1 MTQFTVRTERF
12 EDPAPPDGVLLDF
25 APGSPRATVQAG
37 LGLFRS
43 FTPTRP
49 AADLMVM
56 ALGAYI
62 TDRVSE
68 RSRTKDAWTRDLSL
82 GFPTQD
88 VVAWPV
94 EAAQEMLRF
103 LTGDRWALRPRSQ
116 QSPPLPRAS
125 GDGQGQVAAEGVCL
139 FSGGLDSLCGV
150 IDLLEENPEQRL
162 CLLSHYEGGQASTA
176 QTRLFRQLRAHYG
189 PRVVSLRLFLRPAH
203 AQPFQA
209 RPLPHGRET
218 TTRSRSLMFL
228 CTALAIASS
237 ISPHVPVYLPEN
249 GYIGV
254 NVPLTRART
263 GSLSTRTT
271 HPHYLG
277 LLEQVKQA
285 IGVPNPLV
293 NPYRLKT
300 KGEMLTC
307 SRNQP
312 LLRQLAQ
319 DSISCS
325 HPEAARYAERP
336 QGNCGY
342 CFPCLIR
349 RASMAQAGWDRA
361 EHYAWDALTDPE
373 LLDPE
378 SGRSADLRAVLAGTR
393 PGRPTSDI
401 LRNGPLP
408 RGERKAYID
417 VWRRGGAEVRAWI
430 TAGARGQL
438 AQLLEHTS

>member
-1 MTQFTVRTERF
+1 MTQFTVRTEDF
-12 EDPAPPDGVLLDF
+12 DDPAPPDRVLLDLM
-25 APGSPRATVQAG
+25 PGSPKATVQAG

-43 FTPTRP
+43 FQPTRP

-56 ALGAYI
+56 AFGAYV

-68 RSRTKDAWTRDLSL
+68 RSRAEDAWTRDLSL
-82 GFPTQD
+82 SFPAQNAD
-88 VVAWPV
+88 AWPV
-94 EAAQEMLRF
+94 EVSQEMLRF
-103 LTGDRWALRPRSQ
+103 LTGDRWTLQPRSQ
-116 QSPPLPRAS
+116 HSPPLPRAS
-125 GDGQGQVAAEGVCL
+125 DGGQAQVPAGGVCL

-162 CLLSHYEGGQASTA
+162 YLLSHYEGGQTPRA

-189 PRVVSLRLFLRPAH
+189 PRVISLRLFLRPAP
-203 AQPFQA
+203 AQPLQA
-209 RPLPHGRET
+209 RTLPHARET

-228 CTALAIASS
+228 STALAIASS

-254 NVPLTRART
+254 NVPLTRARA

-271 HPHYLG
+271 HPHYLA
-277 LLEQVKQA
+277 LLEQAKEA

-300 KGEMLTC
+300 KGEMLT
-307 SRNQP
+307 SNRNQP
-312 LLRQLAQ
+312 LLRELAPE
-319 DSISCS
+319 SISCS

-349 RASMAQAGWDRA
+349 RASMAKAGWDRA

-373 LLDPE
+373 LLDPA

-393 PGRPTSDI
+393 PGRPASDI

-408 RGERKAYID
+408 RGERTAYID
-417 VWRRGGAEVRAWI
+417 VWRRGTAEIRTWL
-430 TAGARGQL
+430 TASARGQL
-438 AQLLEHTS
+438 AQLLEHHT